1 LLALLLA
8 LAPAIFGPALPPIV
22 GAILFLLRLV
32 SVKKTGLLF

>member
-8 LAPAIFGPALPPIV
+8 LVPVLFGPALRSMMV
-22 GAILFLLRLV
+22 VMFFLLLLV